1 MRMRRGMTTGRG
13 TTVARVFSA
22 ASGAVLVAVLAGCS
36 LGDTSGSDPAGSP
49 ASASAEGRQP
59 TDQALGPD
67 HNDPPA
73 FHFKSGDLILGDFTY
88 EEVAGNIFN
97 PCEEISAEEF
107 AAIGFE
113 TDGRVQRSHSK
124 DVNACPI
131 TANGALAGLEHAI
144 MGGSANLLDTVN
156 QGGFVET
163 GVSELIQG
171 AYSYG
176 PIGVNADI
184 CYTAVDTNRG
194 QLSVG
199 VGGISS
205 SFSDDE
211 LCDRSLK
218 ILEALYKLK

>member
-49 ASASAEGRQP
+49 ASATAEGRQP
-59 TDQALGPD
+59 TDPALGPD

-113 TDGRVQRSHSK
+113 VDEEVRPSRQYGLQGCALEPLGTRFNSTLIVGGLADRSTVEQQKKIISSDASAVVPGLYTFADEK
-124 DVNACPI
+124 IPGDFC
-131 TANGALAGLEHAI
+131 GA
-144 MGGSANLLDTVN
+144 
-156 QGGFVET
+156 
-163 GVSELIQG
+163 
-171 AYSYG
+171 
-176 PIGVNADI
+176 
-184 CYTAVDTNRG
+184 AVDTQRG
-194 QLSVG
+194 QFGSMVG
-199 VGGISS
+199 SASS
-205 SFSDDE
+205 GDSLDE
-211 LCDRSLK
+211 LCRQAIKIMESLY
-218 ILEALYKLK
+218 LHQS